1 MKTLAFIGGLGGWEV
16 LLVVLIIL
24 LLFGAKAIP
33 NFAKG
38 IVNGI
43 KEFRKIGKQ
52 VKEDLEVPDES

>member
-33 NFAKG
+33 NFANG
-38 IVNGI
+38 IVNGV
-43 KEFRKIGKQ
+43 KEFRKIGNK